1 MPSDL
6 VTVLSEKVISDRV
19 QELAEEI
26 HERLPGETVTL
37 LGVLKGAVIFLAD
50 LARAVGP
57 GVELSFVRA
66 RSYGDRTTSS
76 GKVLLGEVE
85 EEVLRDHC
93 VVVVDT
99 ILDSGHT
106 LKAVVD
112 RLHELEAKQVLT
124 CVLLDKRSRRVVDLQ
139 ADLVGF
145 EVEDRFLVGYGLD
158 IAGRHRSLRFV
169 AAIEETPGG

>member
-1 MPSDL
+1 MSSEL
-6 VTVLSEKVISDRV
+6 VCVLSEKAITARV
-19 QELAEEI
+19 EELADEI
-26 HERLPGETVTL
+26 HERLPGETITL

-85 EEVLRDHC
+85 EEVLRGHC

-99 ILDSGHT
+99 ILDTGHT

-112 RLHELEAKQVLT
+112 RLHELEAKKVLT
-124 CVLLDKRSRRVVDLQ
+124 CVLLDKRTRRVVDVQ
-139 ADLVGF
+139 ADMVGF

-158 IAGRHRSLRFV
+158 IAGRHRSLRYV
-169 AAIEETPGG
+169 AAIEDAGGG

>member
-1 MPSDL
+1 MSSEL
-6 VTVLSEKVISDRV
+6 VCVLSEKAITDRV
-19 QELAEEI
+19 RELADEI
-26 HERLPGETVTL
+26 HERLPDETITL

-76 GKVLLGEVE
+76 GSVRLGEVE
-85 EEVLRDHC
+85 EEVLKDHC

-99 ILDSGHT
+99 ILDTGHT
-106 LKAVVD
+106 LKAVVE
-112 RLHELEAKQVLT
+112 RLRELGAKQVLT
-124 CVLLDKRSRRVVDLQ
+124 CVLLDKRSRRVVDVQ

-158 IAGRHRSLRFV
+158 IAGRHRSLRYV
-169 AAIEETPGG
+169 ASIEEKPGG